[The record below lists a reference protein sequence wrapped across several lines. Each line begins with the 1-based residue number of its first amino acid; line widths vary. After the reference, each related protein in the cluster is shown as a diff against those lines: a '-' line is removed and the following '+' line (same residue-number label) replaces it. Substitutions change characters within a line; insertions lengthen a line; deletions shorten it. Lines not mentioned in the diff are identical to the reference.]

1 MKKQIVK
8 FLMLVLVFLSTK
20 NISQAQTQSI
30 ENYTLQQCIDYAL
43 ENYNSIKN
51 SELDVQSAAAKV
63 GEIRGM
69 GLPQLSGS
77 VSITDNPTLKRM
89 FLQGGSTIAPPGS
102 DPNSVVAIP
111 NFFQLRTTGDASLT
125 LNQLLFDGSYLMG
138 LKASK
143 VYNELATKSLLQ
155 TKIQVVES
163 VTKAFYMVLINN
175 EQYELVKANAARLDT
190 LLGNTEAYYKEGFVE
205 EIDVNRIEV
214 ARNNLNAELTK
225 FTQLNKM
232 TYLLLKFQMGMNLE
246 DSLTLAGDIKD
257 IKVGEIS
264 GALDVNPENR
274 VEYSILKTQKE
285 LSLLDVKNNR
295 AKYLPTLS
303 GFANGGFTRSDLTVA
318 QTLQHTWYPYLM
330 WGVNLRIPIVA
341 GGSTVYKVRQAKYQ
355 YAKSENNLNQFS
367 KTVELQVRQSVI
379 SLENEM
385 QNIQIQERNLELAKK
400 IVKAA
405 EARLTVGSGSNIEV
419 VDAENAFKTAQTN
432 YYNAIYSLLVAK
444 LEFEKSKGTLYSE

>member
-155 TKIQVVES
+155 TKIQLVES

-400 IVKAA
+400 IVKGA